1 MQIAKLMQ
9 TSKRISAYLL
19 GLALSFGLATTA
31 YSASPNIKLVA
42 SGYTNSGGEGVY
54 GLTFNTT
61 TNQFGELQLL
71 AKATNPSFGLKNNN
85 LWYFVGEAAGGQ
97 LLTFTENKTSQN
109 EKNELTFLQKVS
121 TAGNSPCYVSMRKD
135 GKFLAVANYSSGNLA
150 VFALDKKGFPQGEP
164 QLKQHQGTGP
174 NAKRQEAA
182 HAHWAG
188 WSVLADKSTGIYVVD
203 LGVDKIFWYP
213 QNKKGELAEGQVAYN
228 ATPGDGPRHLAIH
241 PKKPWVYVLNELS
254 NTLSYTQQDS
264 TGKLTEVQKVST
276 LPTGFSGKNTAAHI
290 VISANGKHVYT
301 SNRGDDNSISVFNIA
316 DDGRVTL
323 AQTINSQG
331 KVPRFFLLLEDAKK
345 MLVANQDSDNVAV
358 MNVLANGQLEYTGV
372 QTKVPKPTF
381 LAVQ

>member
-1 MQIAKLMQ
+1 MQNV
-9 TSKRISAYLL
+9 KRISAYFLSF
-19 GLALSFGLATTA
+19 ALSLGFATTA
-31 YSASPNIKLVA
+31 YSAPPSIKLIA
-42 SGYTNSGGEGVY
+42 SGYTNTGGEGVY
-54 GLTFNTT
+54 GLTFDAA

-71 AKATNPSFGLKNNN
+71 TKATNPSFGLKNKN
-85 LWYFVGEAAGGQ
+85 LWYFVGEAEGGQ
-97 LLTFTENKTSQN
+97 LLSFSQKKTNQN

-121 TAGNSPCYVSMRKD
+121 TAGKSPCYVAKRSD

-150 VFALDKKGFPQGEP
+150 VYALDKKGLPQGEP
-164 QLKQHQGTGP
+164 QLKQQQGTGP
-174 NAKRQEAA
+174 NTKRQESA

-188 WSVLADKSTGIYVVD
+188 WAQLADKSTGIYVVD
-203 LGVDKIFWYP
+203 LGIDKIMWYP
-213 QNKKGELAEGQVAYN
+213 QNKKGELAEGQVAYS

-241 PKKPWVYVLNELS
+241 PKKPWVYVVNELS
-254 NTLSYTQQDS
+254 NTLSFTQQDS
-264 TGKLTEVQKVST
+264 AGKLTEVQKIST
-276 LPTGFSGKNTAAHI
+276 LPADFNGKNTAAHI

-301 SNRGDDNSISVFNIA
+301 SNRGDENSISAFNIA

-323 AQTINSQG
+323 AQTISSQG

-358 MNVLANGQLEYTGV
+358 MNVLENGQLEYTGV